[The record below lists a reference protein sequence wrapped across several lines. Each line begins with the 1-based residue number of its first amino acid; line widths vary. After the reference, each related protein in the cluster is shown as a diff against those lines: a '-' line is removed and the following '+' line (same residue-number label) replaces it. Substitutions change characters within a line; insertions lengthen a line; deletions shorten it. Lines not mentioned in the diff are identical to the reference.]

1 VHVSAEVIREAADLD
16 ALSGEWRQL
25 AVAAGNVFLT
35 PEWFFVW
42 AKHYGQ
48 RSSPFVVTVRDRPGH
63 LVGLLPLA
71 RTNRTIHFAG
81 ANVGDWFGLLVRPGC
96 EADVALAA
104 ARTIGTTSR
113 APLVLHNV
121 DRGAPWIK
129 ALMDVAPRRSRLQLQ
144 EQVIPFSPLPAS
156 WEEFLE
162 AHSRNFRSQVGR
174 KERKLLRSHGA
185 RFRLAEDPT
194 LLAADMKTFFALH
207 ESRWAATGDSTLTR
221 GAVQSYHADFAEAAL
236 RQGWLR
242 LWFLEADGR
251 DVAAWYGWRVGD
263 RYFYFNG
270 GWDPAWSDASVGLV
284 LMAHTIRS
292 AIEDGATEYNFLLGD
307 EDYKARFASAQLP
320 VETVVLASRYDAAQL
335 VTRVD
340 RRVRRLADRLPTGLR
355 GRLRATAAP
364 LVDRLPGA
372 RGR

>member
-1 VHVSAEVIREAADLD
+1 MSAEVIKEAADLD
-16 ALSGEWRQL
+16 ALSDEWRQL
-25 AVAAGNVFLT
+25 AVAAGNAFLT
-35 PEWFFVW
+35 PEWFAAW

-81 ANVGDWFGLLVRPGC
+81 ANVGDWFGPLVRAGC
-96 EADVALAA
+96 DADVARAA
-104 ARTIGTTSR
+104 ARAIATASR
-113 APLVLHNV
+113 APVVLHNV
-121 DRGAPWIK
+121 DRSASWIQ
-129 ALMDVAPRRSRLQLQ
+129 ALMDAAPRQRNRLQLQ
-144 EQVIPFSPLPAS
+144 ENVIPFIPLPAT
-156 WEEFLE
+156 WEEFANE
-162 AHSRNFRSQVGR
+162 RSRNFRSQVGR
-174 KERKLLRSHGA
+174 KERKLLRSHAA
-185 RFRLAEDPT
+185 RFRLACDPNLIAT
-194 LLAADMKTFFALH
+194 DMKTFFALH
-207 ESRWAATGDSTLTR
+207 ESRWAATGGSTLTR

-242 LWFLEADGR
+242 LWFLEAQGQ

-284 LMAHTIRS
+284 LMAHSIRS
-292 AIEDGATEYNFLLGD
+292 AIEEGAAEYNFLLGD
-307 EDYKARFASAQLP
+307 EDYKARFASAYRP
-320 VETVVLASRYDAAQL
+320 VETVVLAQRFDAAHL

-340 RRVRRLADRLPTGLR
+340 RGVRRLADRLPPGFR
-355 GRLRATAAP
+355 GRLRAAAAP
-364 LVDRLPGA
+364 LVDHLPSA